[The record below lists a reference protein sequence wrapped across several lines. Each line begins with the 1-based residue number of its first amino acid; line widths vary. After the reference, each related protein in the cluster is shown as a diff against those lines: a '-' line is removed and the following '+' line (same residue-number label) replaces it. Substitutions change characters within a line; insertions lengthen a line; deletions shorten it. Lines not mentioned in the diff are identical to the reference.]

1 MKIKIN
7 KGVYVCGPDINL
19 NDYRIVYSVNDVL
32 AQALI
37 AAGRAVEVV
46 ESKTIEQVEDIPVPT
61 QPTLH
66 EDPAGTVEK
75 VQPAVA
81 PRKKFNPRDH
91 K

>member
-19 NDYRIVYSVNDVL
+19 NDYRVVYSVDDVL
-32 AQALI
+32 AKALI
-37 AAGRAVEVV
+37 ASGRAVEVV
-46 ESKTIEQVEDIPVPT
+46 ESKTLEVVEDTHISSAQEIPQDPT
-61 QPTLH
+61 
-66 EDPAGTVEK
+66 GTVEE
-75 VQPAVA
+75 VQPVVA